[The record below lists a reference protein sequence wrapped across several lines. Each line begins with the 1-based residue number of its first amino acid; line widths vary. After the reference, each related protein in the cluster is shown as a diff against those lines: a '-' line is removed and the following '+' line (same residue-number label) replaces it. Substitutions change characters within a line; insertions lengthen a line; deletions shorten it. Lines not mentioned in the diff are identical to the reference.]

1 MRLESRKDLKH
12 SCKINDLIDFSNFM
26 TKNKTQVSIFWFR
39 RDLRLIDNTGLLSAL
54 QSDWPVLP
62 IFTFDTDI
70 LSKLE
75 DKADKRVDLI
85 HQMLG
90 CIKSELEELGST
102 LLVLHGKPEA
112 VFQQLLIDY
121 DVKGI
126 FTNRDYEPYAI
137 QRDNTIKNL
146 AKSQQ
151 VSFQTYKDQV
161 VFECDEVLKSDKTP
175 YTVFTPYSKI
185 WKNKFHQIE
194 SFQMQKEPNFNNLL
208 KISPFPML
216 ELSDIGFENT
226 SIVYTKPTI
235 QLSTIQE
242 YEKTRNFPALE
253 QGTSMMSIHLRFGT
267 VSVRELAEIAQQ
279 HNEQWLN
286 ELIWREFFMSI
297 LMHFPKVEN
306 QSFKKQYDEIQ
317 WRNNEEEFAAWC
329 EGRTGFPIVDAGMRQ
344 LNETGLMHNRVRMIV
359 ASFLCKDLL
368 IDWRWGE
375 AYFAQKLLD
384 YDLSANNGNWQW
396 AAGCGCDA
404 APYFRIF
411 NPTTQTKQYDPELV
425 YVKRWVKDLNEF
437 NYPQPIIDHA
447 TARERTLRTYK
458 QALNH

>member
-1 MRLESRKDLKH
+1 
-12 SCKINDLIDFSNFM
+12 M

-39 RDLRLIDNTGLLSAL
+39 RDLRLTDNIGLISAL
-54 QSDWPVLP
+54 QSKYSVLP
-62 IFTFDTDI
+62 IFIFDTEI
-70 LSKLE
+70 LSKLD

-85 HQMLG
+85 HQMLS
-90 CIKSELEELGST
+90 CLKSELEEVGST
-102 LLVLHGKPEA
+102 LLVLHGKPEI
-112 VFQQLLIDY
+112 VFEKLFVDY

-126 FTNRDYEPYAI
+126 FANRDYEPYAL
-137 QRDNTIKNL
+137 QRDNSIENL
-146 AKSQQ
+146 AESKQ
-151 VSFQTYKDQV
+151 VFFQTNKDQV
-161 VFECDEVLKSDKTP
+161 VFEWNEILKSDKTP

-185 WKNKFHQIE
+185 WKNKFNEIE
-194 SFQMQKEPNFNNLL
+194 NFQTQNEVNYSNLL
-208 KISPFPML
+208 KTSPFSML
-216 ELSDIGFENT
+216 ELFDLGFNQTNVVYSKPAVDITN
-226 SIVYTKPTI
+226 
-235 QLSTIQE
+235 IQE

-253 QGTSMMSIHLRFGT
+253 KGTSMMSVHLRFGT
-267 VSVRELAEIAQQ
+267 VSVRELVSIAQQ
-279 HNEQWLN
+279 YNEQWLN
-286 ELIWREFFMSI
+286 ELIWREFFMTI
-297 LMHFPKVEN
+297 LKHFPKVEN

-317 WRNNEEEFAAWC
+317 WRNSRDEFAAWC

-359 ASFLCKDLL
+359 ASFLVKDLL

-411 NPTTQTKQYDPELV
+411 NPTTQSKQYDPELI

-437 NYPQPIIDHA
+437 GYPQPIVDHA
-447 TARERTLRTYK
+447 MARERTLTTYK
-458 QALNH
+458 HALNQ

>member
-1 MRLESRKDLKH
+1 MA
-12 SCKINDLIDFSNFM
+12 
-26 TKNKTQVSIFWFR
+26 KNKTEICVFWFR
-39 RDLRLIDNTGLLSAL
+39 RDLRLTDNTGFINAL

-62 IFTFDTDI
+62 IFIFDSDI

-85 HQMLG
+85 QQMLESL
-90 CIKSELEELGST
+90 KLELEGMGSS
-102 LLVLHGKPEA
+102 LLVLQGKPDN
-112 VFQQLLIDY
+112 VFEKLLVDY
-121 DVKGI
+121 DVKAI

-137 QRDNTIKNL
+137 RRDNIIKNL
-146 AKSQQ
+146 AESQQ
-151 VSFQTYKDQV
+151 VPFLTHKDHV
-161 VFECDEVLKSDKTP
+161 VFEWDEVLKSDKTP

-185 WKNKFHQIE
+185 WKNKFQEIE
-194 SFQMQKEPNFNNLL
+194 NFQMQKEVNFNNLL

-216 ELSDIGFENT
+216 ELSDIGFEKTNV
-226 SIVYTKPTI
+226 VYVKPTVDI
-235 QLSTIQE
+235 TTIQQ

-253 QGTSMMSIHLRFGT
+253 QGTSMLSVHLRFGT
-267 VSVRELAEIAQQ
+267 ISVRELVYIAQQ
-279 HNEQWLN
+279 NNEQWLN

-297 LMHFPKVEN
+297 LKHFPKVEN

-359 ASFLCKDLL
+359 ASFLTKDLL

-411 NPTTQTKQYDPELV
+411 NPTTQTKQYDPELI
-425 YVKRWVKDLNEF
+425 YVKRWVKDLSDF
-437 NYPQPIIDHA
+437 SYPQAIVDHA
-447 TARERTLRTYK
+447 MAREITLRTYK
-458 QALNH
+458 EALNP

>member
-1 MRLESRKDLKH
+1 
-12 SCKINDLIDFSNFM
+12 M
-26 TKNKTQVSIFWFR
+26 TKNKTQVTIFLFR
-39 RDLRLIDNTGLLSAL
+39 RDLRLTDNIGLLRAL
-54 QSDWPVLP
+54 QSEYPVLP
-62 IFTFDTDI
+62 IFIFDTDI
-70 LSKLE
+70 LSKLD
-75 DKADKRVDLI
+75 DKIDKRVDLI
-85 HQMLG
+85 YQMLG
-90 CIKSELEELGST
+90 NLKSELEGMDSS
-102 LLVLHGKPEA
+102 LLVLQGKPEE
-112 VFQQLLIDY
+112 VFEKLLVDY
-121 DVKGI
+121 EVKAI
-126 FTNRDYEPYAI
+126 FTNRDYELYAI

-146 AKSQQ
+146 AESQQ

-161 VFECDEVLKSDKTP
+161 VFEWDEVLKSDKTP

-185 WKNKFHQIE
+185 WKKKFHEIE
-194 SFQMQKEPNFNNLL
+194 HLQSQKVANFNNLL

-216 ELSDIGFENT
+216 ELSDIGFEKTNV
-226 SIVYTKPTI
+226 VYTKPTVDI
-235 QLSTIQE
+235 TTIQE

-253 QGTSMMSIHLRFGT
+253 QGTSMMSVHLRFGT
-267 VSVRELAEIAQQ
+267 VSIRELVDIAQQ

-306 QSFKKQYDEIQ
+306 QSFKKQYNEIQ
-317 WRNNEEEFAAWC
+317 WRNNEDEFAAWC

-359 ASFLCKDLL
+359 ASFLTKDLL

-411 NPTTQTKQYDPELV
+411 NPTSQTKQYDPELI
-425 YVKRWVKDLNEF
+425 YVKRWVKDLNDF
-437 NYPQPIIDHA
+437 SYPQAIVDHA
-447 TARERTLRTYK
+447 MARERTLRTYK
-458 QALNH
+458 QALNQQ